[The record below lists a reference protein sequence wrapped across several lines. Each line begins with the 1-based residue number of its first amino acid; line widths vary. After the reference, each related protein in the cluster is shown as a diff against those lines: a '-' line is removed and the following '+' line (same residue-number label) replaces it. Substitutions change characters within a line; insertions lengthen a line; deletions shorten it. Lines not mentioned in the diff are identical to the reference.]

1 MNDQH
6 SSTRNRD
13 DDNYAYHC
21 RYHSIVSDYYQELEV
36 VDRDLEEVV
45 VVVVEEEE
53 VLGVELKVYR
63 LGKQKRRFN

>member
-1 MNDQH
+1 
-6 SSTRNRD
+6 
-13 DDNYAYHC
+13 
-21 RYHSIVSDYYQELEV
+21 VSDYYQELEV
-36 VDRDLEEVV
+36 VDRDLGEVV